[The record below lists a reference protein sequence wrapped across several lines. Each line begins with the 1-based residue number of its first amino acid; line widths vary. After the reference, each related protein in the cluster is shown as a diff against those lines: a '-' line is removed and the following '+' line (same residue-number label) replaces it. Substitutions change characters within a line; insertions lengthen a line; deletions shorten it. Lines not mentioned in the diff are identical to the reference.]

1 MSGKQPADLPPALA
15 TARREFD
22 RWRRRHRK
30 RARLPKEL
38 WRTAIALARKHGLSK
53 TAQALGLRYDSLKK
67 HLDHSASTALAPT
80 KSKPAFVELVPRQMT
95 PNSVECTIEWLDDGD
110 ATVRMRI
117 VGAELSELASLATV
131 LRSGQT

>member
-1 MSGKQPADLPPALA
+1 MSGKQPANLPPALV

-38 WRTAIALARKHGLSK
+38 WRAAVALARKHGFSK

-67 HLDHSASTALAPT
+67 HLDQSAGTALTPT
-80 KSKPAFVELVPRQMT
+80 KSKPAFLELVPRRRT
-95 PNSVECTIEWLDDGD
+95 PGLVECTIEWLDDGD

-117 VGAELSELASLATV
+117 VGAALSELVAPATV